1 MPQKLILFSLLLA
14 LLAVPL
20 TSFGQDQ
27 KLAQQ
32 YFADGDYERALVLF
46 KKLVETTQG
55 NTYFMERYVD
65 CLFQLKRWKQSKQT
79 KKTNKEKKENK
90 QRKQTNKERKK
101 TNKESKQTNPEAL
114 CSCA

>member
-20 TSFGQDQ
+20 HSFGQDQ

-46 KKLVETTQG
+46 KKLVENPKG
-55 NTYFMERYVD
+55 P
-65 CLFQLKRWKQSKQT
+65 RWVLD
-79 KKTNKEKKENK
+79 N
-90 QRKQTNKERKK
+90 
-101 TNKESKQTNPEAL
+101 L
-114 CSCA
+114 